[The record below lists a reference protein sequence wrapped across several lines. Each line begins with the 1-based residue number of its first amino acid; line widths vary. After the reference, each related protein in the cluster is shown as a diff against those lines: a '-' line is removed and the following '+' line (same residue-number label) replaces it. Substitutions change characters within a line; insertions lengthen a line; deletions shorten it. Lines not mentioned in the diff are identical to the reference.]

1 MNWYA
6 ERRKVSQV
14 CSGRLTPR
22 VKEIVE
28 ENFEVSGGMLVSQ
41 INDLEFD
48 VKETYGSSYHVNL
61 CTKSCTCF
69 SFQSLLIPCPHAIA
83 AAIKEKKSIEEF
95 VSSFYTV
102 ATLASAYADNILPI
116 SNNVNASEVK
126 INGEGEEVAIF
137 PPQVNVLQADRGKL
151 GYCPQE
157 KLE

>member
-1 MNWYA
+1 MA
-6 ERRKVSQV
+6 RRTT
-14 CSGRLTPR
+14 LTCAQ
-22 VKEIVE
+22 
-28 ENFEVSGGMLVSQ
+28 NLALVSPSRAFLYRAHMRLQ
-41 INDLEFD
+41 R
-48 VKETYGSSYHVNL
+48 
-61 CTKSCTCF
+61 
-69 SFQSLLIPCPHAIA
+69 QS
-83 AAIKEKKSIEEF
+83 KKKKSIEEF